1 MTTRKPAP
9 IVKCEHCNWK
19 GSARGL
25 FTHVRL
31 SHPGISTKPPT
42 ATLEH
47 PLDVD
52 RKTTIG
58 NVKGKRKRYKTE
70 LEKDI
75 DNAAMITLGLALVI
89 KVLDYLPVRQTL
101 QREGINPNQIVRA
114 LGKIQ

>member
-31 SHPGISTKPPT
+31 SHPAISTKPPT
-42 ATLEH
+42 ATFEH

-52 RKTTIG
+52 RKTKVG
-58 NVKGKRKRYKTE
+58 YVKPKRKRFKSE
-70 LEKDI
+70 LENDL
-75 DNAAMITLGLALVI
+75 DNAAMITLGLAVMI
-89 KVLDYLPVRQTL
+89 KLLDYMPVRKTL
-101 QREGINPNQIVRA
+101 QSEGINPNLVVRA
-114 LGKIQ
+114 LGKLQ

>member
-52 RKTTIG
+52 RKTSIG
-58 NVKGKRKRYKTE
+58 NVKRKRKRYQSE
-70 LEKDI
+70 LEKDV
-75 DNAAMITLGLALVI
+75 DEVAMLALGLALVV
-89 KVLDYLPVRQTL
+89 KVLDYLPVRKTL
-101 QREGINPNQIVRA
+101 QREGINPNLVVKA
-114 LGKIQ
+114 LGKVQ

>member
-42 ATLEH
+42 ATLQH
-47 PLDVD
+47 PLDID
-52 RKTTIG
+52 KKTSIG
-58 NVKGKRKRYKTE
+58 SVKRKRKHYSSE
-70 LEKDI
+70 LNDEI
-75 DNAAMITLGLALVI
+75 NEVAMLALGLALVV

-101 QREGINPNQIVRA
+101 QREGINPNQVVKA
-114 LGKIQ
+114 LGKVQ